1 MPLNKPA
8 LSVPSLPNSVQ
19 QARRWVVDAIA
30 EIGRVELADTA
41 ELGVSELVTNA
52 VLHAHDPITVR
63 VRGTQEHP
71 RVEVR
76 DGSTDPP
83 VMPLAPTGTVDLSD
97 DDLLLTFGRGLDIV
111 ARCADAWGAEI
122 EDNGKVVWFAPASTP
137 REEGVPGSV
146 SGLRLHEDEPGDETV
161 LVRLLGAPIRALTEF
176 EAHYRELRREVRLL
190 ALAHEEKYPLAKS
203 LADLFGTLQ
212 SEVQDPLH
220 AESLLR
226 ARQEGRKT
234 VDLVVPV
241 SSARTETM
249 GRFVEL
255 LDFADDFCRQQQL
268 LDLARTPT
276 QVRFQT
282 WFFTEFARQGAGAA
296 ASPWVPSR
304 TRLRAAQA

>member
-8 LSVPSLPNSVQ
+8 LSVPSVPHSVQ
-19 QARRWVVDAIA
+19 QARRWVLDAIA
-30 EIGRVELADTA
+30 DIGRTELADTA

-52 VLHAHDPITVR
+52 VLHATDPITVR

-76 DGSTDPP
+76 DGSTEPP
-83 VMPLAPTGTVDLSD
+83 VMPLAPSHTVEPPGEDE
-97 DDLLLTFGRGLDIV
+97 LLLTFGRGLDIV

-122 EDNGKVVWFAPASTP
+122 EENGKVMWFAPASTP
-137 REEGVPGSV
+137 RDEGVPGSV
-146 SGLRLHEDEPGDETV
+146 TGLPEPVDRPSRDTV
-161 LVRLLGAPIRALTEF
+161 LVKLLGAPIRALAEF

-203 LADLFGTLQ
+203 LADLFGSLQ
-212 SEVQDPLH
+212 REVQDGLD
-220 AESLLR
+220 AEQLLR
-226 ARQEGRKT
+226 ARQEGRES

-241 SSARTETM
+241 SPSQAETM

-255 LDFADDFCRQQQL
+255 LDFADAFCRQQQL
-268 LDLARTPT
+268 LGLARTPS

-282 WFFTEFARQGAGAA
+282 WFFTEFARQGSGRSAR
-296 ASPWVPSR
+296 PWEAVATPV
-304 TRLRAAQA
+304 